1 MPAKKVKRVA
11 TKRAAALVKHPK
23 TLNLAAV
30 TRPRNAVTKRDA
42 VTRPSRA
49 VQAYSYPL
57 LNAREGINVTFIPF
71 EALAM
76 KAMDVGMSVR
86 LSMSKENVD
95 RWDDFFLD
103 VMEWLFQR
111 NKDRVEPV
119 VPV

>member
-1 MPAKKVKRVA
+1 MPAKKVKRGA
-11 TKRAAALVKHPK
+11 TKRATAS
-23 TLNLAAV
+23 LAAV
-30 TRPRNAVTKRDA
+30 TTPHNAA
-42 VTRPSRA
+42 ARPSRS

-57 LNAREGINVTFIPF
+57 LSAREGINVTFIPF

-76 KAMDVGMSVR
+76 KAMDVGMSIR
-86 LSMSKENVD
+86 LTMAKENVD

-111 NKDRVEPV
+111 NKDRVEPG